1 MSLPIR
7 MTEHRREP
15 ILNDKVTLAKWL
27 KHNSLLFL
35 TLIGVILGAIIGSI
49 LRQVDVSETTVLLI
63 SYPGEIYMRLLKLLI
78 LPLILSSL
86 ITGSSSVNA
95 KLNGKI
101 AIRTFLIFFI
111 SSALNALLGTVLAI
125 IIHPGDPGLK
135 ISLENAI
142 DDKKGSSVL
151 DSLLDLGRNI
161 ISDNIF
167 QATFQQTHTDYIN
180 STIKILRNNQTVEI
194 SKDERF
200 LGTRPGTN
208 NIGIV
213 FFCIIFG
220 SILGTIDEKG
230 NVVKE
235 FFSTIFIVIMK
246 MVKGVVWITPFGICS
261 IIAAKI
267 VSVADIM
274 LVISQ
279 LGWFIA
285 TILIGVVLSQ
295 LIILQPAYYFF
306 VRKNPFKYYL
316 AFTQGTVTAFAT
328 ASAAA
333 ALPVN
338 FNILDNDLKIHSS
351 ITRFVMPIGTNI
363 NMDGTALFLASST
376 VFLAQM
382 TGFNLGTGTVLT
394 IWLTSTIMSFSS
406 ASVPSAALVLVL
418 MIVTS
423 MGISTKDLPLLFA
436 IDWLVDR
443 LRTTSN
449 MLGDCYT
456 VAIVE
461 KLSKKELLECTLS
474 NDEASSELLLKQNN
488 EILEDTLPS

>member
-1 MSLPIR
+1 MITIIHEDEVCDTSRLVWMSLPVK

-15 ILNDKVTLAKWL
+15 ILNEKVTLAKWL

-125 IIHPGDPGLK
+125 IIHPGDPGLN

-142 DDKKGSSVL
+142 EDKKGSSVL

-167 QATFQQTHTDYIN
+167 QATFQQAHTDYIN
-180 STIKILRNNQTVEI
+180 STIKMLKNNQTVEI
-194 SKDERF
+194 SKVERF

-220 SILGTIDEKG
+220 SILGTIEEKG

-235 FFSTIFIVIMK
+235 FFSTIFVVIMK
-246 MVKGVVWITPFGICS
+246 MVKVTD
-261 IIAAKI
+261 I
-267 VSVADIM
+267 V

-285 TILIGVVLSQ
+285 TILIGVFLSQ
-295 LIILQPAYYFF
+295 LIILQPVYYFF

-338 FNILDNDLKIHSS
+338 FNVLDNDLKIHSS

-382 TGFNLGTGTVLT
+382 TGFNLGTGTILT
-394 IWLTSTIMSFSS
+394 IWVTSTIMSFSS

-423 MGISTKDLPLLFA
+423 MGIPTKDLPLLFA

-443 LRTTSN
+443 IRTTSN

-461 KLSKKELLECTLS
+461 KLSKKELLECTLT
-474 NDEASSELLLKQNN
+474 NDESSSERLLNKNN
-488 EILEDTLPS
+488 EILNDMLPS